1 MTDLLMKTPAE
12 TLMVD
17 GVADTSAAEELAKR
31 IIGRHRNRKAA
42 QEALQQED
50 NRVGYP
56 SGWEP
61 HTASPA
67 APVSIPEA
75 NGLVVV
81 PPDEFAGDATKK
93 DFKVFL
99 TLVWRHLGLQDPT
112 PITLSMADYLQHGPR
127 FSVIMAFR
135 GAGKSWITAAFALWN
150 LHRNPQFKVMVVSG
164 SMKRAVA
171 FTTFCLAL
179 IRDMPLL
186 AHLEPSNSQRQS
198 ATLFDVG
205 PARPDQT
212 ASLSAFGI
220 TGQITGMRSDLIV
233 GDDVET
239 TMNSLTMMMRDKL
252 NEATKEFEAILKPG
266 GKIKFLGTPQ
276 STDSVYNKLP
286 HTYGVRIWPIL
297 YPDAKRIERYG
308 DRLSPYIRNRAA
320 GNEGKST
327 EPTRFS
333 KEEID
338 KKLLRYGTSGFD
350 LQFMLDTSLAD
361 VGRYPLKLSELI
373 VMSLPPDKGPDEVVW
388 GRSDDTALTS
398 LPTMG
403 FAGDRFYKP
412 VSVSSSFSPWNS
424 VKALIDTS
432 DKGEDETAITIA
444 AELHGRVFIL
454 WTQGWVEG
462 TSPATMLAIA
472 RLLVRFRVGFCQ
484 IESNFGGTM
493 FAQLLR
499 PVATKAWDEFN
510 RANPKQYGGT
520 RFEDERAQRMQKE
533 LRIIADLEP
542 ATQSHRVVVSQEL
555 IEHDYKEIG
564 ERSDTFGTERSV
576 VYSLFHQFTNLTRDR
591 DSLPHDDRLET
602 LAGAVGLYRDVLG
615 VNPQAMASSRHAD
628 ELEAE
633 LERMDEEELA
643 AGGPIVHAA
652 KALSHRHG
660 DPRSRR

>member
-1 MTDLLMKTPAE
+1 
-12 TLMVD
+12 MVDVID
-17 GVADTSAAEELAKR
+17 GVADTSAAEALAEK
-31 IIGRHRNRKAA
+31 IISRHRERLEA
-42 QEALQQED
+42 QKALQEPD

-56 SGWEP
+56 SGQETHTPAPASNTGISAPNGRVVLPEP
-61 HTASPA
+61 
-67 APVSIPEA
+67 
-75 NGLVVV
+75 
-81 PPDEFAGDATKK
+81 EFADDAAKR

-186 AHLEPSNSQRQS
+186 AHLQPSNAQRQS
-198 ATLFDVG
+198 STLFDVG

-266 GKIKFLGTPQ
+266 GRIKFLGTPQ

-308 DRLSPYIRNRAA
+308 DRLSPYIRNRAG

-361 VGRYPLKLSELI
+361 VSRYPLKLSELI

-388 GRSDDTALTS
+388 GRSDETVLSS

-412 VSVSSSFSPWNS
+412 ISVSQSFSKWNS
-424 VKALIDTS
+424 VKAMIDTS
-432 DKGEDETAITIA
+432 DQGEDETAITIA

-454 WTQGWVEG
+454 WTQGWIEG
-462 TSPATMLAIA
+462 TAPATLLAIA
-472 RLLVRFRVGFCQ
+472 RLLVRFRVGFAR

-493 FAQLLR
+493 FAQLLK
-499 PVATKAWDEFN
+499 PVLLKAWDEHN
-510 RANPKQYGGT
+510 RANPNAYGGT
-520 RFEDERAQRMQKE
+520 TLEDERAQRMQKE

-542 ATQSHRVVVSQEL
+542 ATQSHRVVVAQEVV
-555 IEHDYKEIG
+555 EFDYKDVTSRQE
-564 ERSDTFGTERSV
+564 TMGTEGYSQYSV
-576 VYSLFHQFTNLTRDR
+576 FYQYTNLTRDR
-591 DSLPHDDRLET
+591 NSLPHDDRLET
-602 LAGAVGLYRDVLG
+602 LAGAVGLYREVLG
-615 VNPQAMASSRHAD
+615 VNPQAMAHMRQAD
-628 ELEAE
+628 ALEAE
-633 LERMDEEELA
+633 LDAMDLEEME
-643 AGGPIVHAA
+643 AGGYKPSDASA
-652 KALSHRHG
+652 RSPRHG
-660 DPRSRR
+660 DPRRRR